1 MVRFVC
7 RPQTMRGAL
16 AVLSSTLTFGA
27 ATLAGTTGACA
38 QSRPVAIE
46 TQGWTTY
53 RSPAYGFS
61 FAYPDGLFKLDQTV
75 PQANGGGI
83 WLSDD
88 RSARLIATSGAN
100 AGRDTLAT
108 YREALIRDSYAAAK
122 LTYAPNLTN
131 AFVLSGTI
139 DGPNGPR
146 MFYERVSFVCEGRF
160 IYGWQM
166 MYPLAQARKF
176 DRIVEALARSYKPG
190 RGPNGNCSE

>member
-38 QSRPVAIE
+38 QSRPVAME

-88 RSARLIATSGAN
+88 RSARLI
-100 AGRDTLAT
+100 
-108 YREALIRDSYAAAK
+108 ALIRDSYAAAK